1 MISQSGVN
9 SRILKE
15 VDKADIS
22 KEHRNF
28 LKDIL
33 TIELDNMGQERKS
46 PRYIEDYKKAF
57 YKRFGG

>member
-1 MISQSGVN
+1 MGSQSGVN

-22 KEHRNF
+22 KTHREF

-33 TIELDNMGQERKS
+33 AIELDNMDKDRKK

-57 YKRFGG
+57 YKRFA